1 MFLLILSSSSCNVLV
16 HNLCWA
22 KKKKKKR
29 SLAKAQQAGKQQ
41 LVCAPWLLKSC
52 VCAAEEMEMQMW

>member
-16 HNLCWA
+16 HNLCWE
-22 KKKKKKR
+22 KKKKKR